1 MDTAKLNQL
10 ILSLGDSDFADNLL
24 GFLGSQTLI
33 DHLSLIQLHQQQ
45 VGFICSANANGIDI
59 SSQSQSL
66 YLSHFYLNDPNQE
79 YQHQLKQGR
88 VVIQG
93 LSLDEIDDH
102 SYQALWLRHFELNH
116 RVSLLF
122 YADKGLYCLNLYRRL
137 NNFSHED
144 FIELEQQGQ
153 LLACLA
159 IKHSR
164 LSGSLSKFQTRDK
177 QLQELAHRLCQ
188 HSAKLTEREQQVCAR
203 ALLGLSSEGI
213 ALDLEIKTA
222 SVHTYRKR
230 AYKKLE
236 ISSQNELFAL
246 CISYR

>member
-1 MDTAKLNQL
+1 MDSPKLNQL

-24 GFLGSQTLI
+24 DFLNPKTAI
-33 DHLSLIQLHQQQ
+33 DHLSLTQLQQQQ
-45 VGFICSANANGIDI
+45 VGFICSASATGIHI
-59 SSQSQSL
+59 SRQSQSL

-79 YQHQLKQGR
+79 HQQLQQGR
-88 VVIQG
+88 VVIQS
-93 LSLDEIDDH
+93 LSLKDIDNH

-122 YADKGLYCLNLYRRL
+122 HADKGLYCLNLYRRQ
-137 NNFSHED
+137 NSFSPD
-144 FIELEQQGQ
+144 DCTELEQQGP
-153 LLACLA
+153 LLASLS

-203 ALLGLSSEGI
+203 ILLGLSSEGI
-213 ALDLEIKTA
+213 ALDLEIKVA

-230 AYKKLE
+230 AYQKLM

-246 CISYR
+246 CISHR